1 MLVCHVGPPAQGG
14 RKASMSS
21 VSGDAAVI
29 VVGVDGSTESAAALS
44 WAVDEARLRGATL
57 KIVHA
62 FPALMSFFGTTA
74 HEYYPQVE
82 KEAHE
87 RFDAILAAAPPMDG
101 LEVAHTVVPGN
112 PAEVLVG
119 ESRGATMLVV
129 GSRGHGSF
137 RGMLLGSVSIH
148 TAQLAHCP
156 VLVVREDH

>member
-1 MLVCHVGPPAQGG
+1 
-14 RKASMSS
+14 MSNVPGS
-21 VSGDAAVI
+21 APVI
-29 VVGVDGSTESAAALS
+29 VVGVDGSPEAAAALA
-44 WAVDEARLRGATL
+44 WAIDEARLRQARLT
-57 KIVHA
+57 IVHA

-87 RFDAILAAAPPMDG
+87 RFDAILAAAPSMDG
-101 LEVAHTVVPGN
+101 LEVVHTIVPGN

-119 ESRGATMLVV
+119 ESKGATMLVV

>member
-1 MLVCHVGPPAQGG
+1 
-14 RKASMSS
+14 MSNVPGS
-21 VSGDAAVI
+21 APVI
-29 VVGVDGSTESAAALS
+29 VVGVDGSPEAAAALA
-44 WAVDEARLRGATL
+44 WAIDEARLRQARL
-57 KIVHA
+57 NIVHA
-62 FPALMSFFGTTA
+62 FPALVSFFGTTA

-87 RFDAILAAAPPMDG
+87 RFDAILAAAPSMDG
-101 LEVAHTVVPGN
+101 LEVAHTIVPGN

-119 ESRGATMLVV
+119 ESKGATMLVV

-148 TAQLAHCP
+148 SAQLAHCP